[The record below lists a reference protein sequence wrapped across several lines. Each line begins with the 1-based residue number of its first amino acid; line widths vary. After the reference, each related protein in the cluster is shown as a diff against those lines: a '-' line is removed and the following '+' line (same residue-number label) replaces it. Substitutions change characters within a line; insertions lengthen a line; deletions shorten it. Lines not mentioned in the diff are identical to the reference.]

1 MLSYRHSFHAGN
13 PADIIK
19 HLVLAQV
26 LEYMTK
32 KDKPFD
38 YIDTHSGAG
47 FFELAGADSQK
58 TQEYLDG
65 IGKLWHYQG
74 QNQAILDFVELV
86 KGMNEGSLA
95 FYPGSP
101 KVAEQFLRR
110 QDKGWFFEL
119 HPQDLALLEKNTQH
133 KKSLRVK
140 GEDGFKGLQGLVP
153 PASRR
158 ACVLMDP
165 PYEIKTDYQYA
176 VKMIIKAH
184 KKFSSGTYMIWY
196 PVVDRERIDLMEQTL
211 KESGVRNIQLFELA
225 TSADTDVHGMTA
237 SGMMIINPP
246 WTLKKTMDEVLPEL
260 VDLLSDEDGF
270 FRSEQLVEE

>member
-1 MLSYRHSFHAGN
+1 MQAVIFKPEWALRETLLGAIMLSYRHSFHAGN

-86 KGMNEGSLA
+86 KGMNEA
-95 FYPGSP
+95 
-101 KVAEQFLRR
+101 A
-110 QDKGWFFEL
+110 
-119 HPQDLALLEKNTQH
+119 
-133 KKSLRVK
+133 
-140 GEDGFKGLQGLVP
+140 
-153 PASRR
+153 
-158 ACVLMDP
+158 
-165 PYEIKTDYQYA
+165 
-176 VKMIIKAH
+176 
-184 KKFSSGTYMIWY
+184 
-196 PVVDRERIDLMEQTL
+196 
-211 KESGVRNIQLFELA
+211 
-225 TSADTDVHGMTA
+225 
-237 SGMMIINPP
+237 
-246 WTLKKTMDEVLPEL
+246 
-260 VDLLSDEDGF
+260 
-270 FRSEQLVEE
+270 